1 MPDSPKQA
9 PWPRTVHRW
18 AWWRGHGRVARE
30 TLSFVSARTGTSL
43 LVWLLVG
50 IALALPAS
58 LMLVQ
63 TNLSQLAAD
72 WGGGRPSVSV
82 YLELGAGNAAELR
95 AQLEQRPQV
104 AAVALTSQD
113 EALQE
118 FTAYTGLGDALTGLE
133 RNPLPASLRVTF
145 VADAPADALE
155 AVAASMQEAEGV
167 ADVVVE
173 RTWMERINAISR
185 LANALGLV
193 LGVLFGIGAALVTA
207 TTVRFAIDSQL
218 DELKVMKLVGASDAQ
233 LRRPFLYFGAVY
245 GAGGGLVAAMLV
257 SLGLIVL
264 ERPLLDLLGSFD
276 QTLVLSGF
284 DATFLVSLVGLGA
297 VLGTA
302 GAVLAARQRLAG
314 LEVM

>member
-1 MPDSPKQA
+1 MADSSKQG
-9 PWPRTVHRW
+9 PWPRTSHRW
-18 AWWRGHGRVARE
+18 GWWRGHWRAARDVFA
-30 TLSFVSARTGTSL
+30 FVSVRTGTSL

-58 LMLVQ
+58 LMLLQ

-82 YLELGAGNAAELR
+82 YMELGALNAAELV
-95 AQLEQRPQV
+95 AQLERRAEV
-104 AAVALTSQD
+104 EAVALTTQE
-113 EALQE
+113 EALAE

-133 RNPLPASLRVTF
+133 RNPLPASLRVTL
-145 VADAPADALE
+145 VADAGADALE
-155 AVAASMQEAEGV
+155 AVAASVREAVGV

-173 RTWMERINAISR
+173 RTWLTRINAISR
-185 LANALGLV
+185 LARSLGV
-193 LGVLFGIGAALVTA
+193 VFGVLFGVGAVLVTA

-218 DELKVMKLVGASDAQ
+218 EELKVMKLVGAGAAQ
-233 LRRPFLYFGAVY
+233 LRRPFLYFGALY

-264 ERPLLDLLGSFD
+264 EAPLLDLLGSFD
-276 QTLVLSGF
+276 QTLVLGGF
-284 DATFLVSLVGLGA
+284 DLAFVAALVGLGA
-297 VLGTA
+297 ALGMA
-302 GAVLAARQRLAG
+302 GAMLAVRQRLAG

>member
-9 PWPRTVHRW
+9 PWPPTTHRW
-18 AWWRGHGRVARE
+18 AWWRGHGRVASE
-30 TLSFVSARTGTSL
+30 ALAFVSMRTGTSL

-58 LMLVQ
+58 LLLLQ
-63 TNLSQLAAD
+63 ANLSRLTAD
-72 WGGGRPSVSV
+72 WGGDRPSLSV
-82 YLELGAGNAAELR
+82 YLEQGAANAAELR

-104 AAVALTSQD
+104 EAVALTTEE

-118 FTAYTGLGDALTGLE
+118 FIAYTGLNDALSGLE

-145 VADAPADALE
+145 ATDAEADALE
-155 AVAASMQEAEGV
+155 ATAAAVREADGV

-173 RTWMERINAISR
+173 RTWIERVNAISR
-185 LANALGLV
+185 MASALGWV
-193 LGVLFGIGAALVTA
+193 LGVLFGVGAALVTA

-218 DELKVMKLVGASDAQ
+218 DELKVMKLVGASEAQ
-233 LRRPFLYFGAVY
+233 LRRPFLYFGALY

-264 ERPLLDLLGSFD
+264 EAPLLNLLGSFD

-284 DATFLVSLVGLGA
+284 DAAFLISLIGLGA
-297 VLGTA
+297 GLGMA
-302 GAVLAARQRLAG
+302 GALLAVRQRLAG

>member
-1 MPDSPKQA
+1 MRDSRKQG
-9 PWPRTVHRW
+9 PWPRISHPWGR
-18 AWWRGHGRVARE
+18 WRGHWRVARE
-30 TLSFVSARTGTSL
+30 VFFFVSTHTGTSL

-63 TNLSQLAAD
+63 TNLSRLAVD

-82 YLELGAGNAAELR
+82 YMELGALNTAELT
-95 AQLEQRPQV
+95 AQLGRRAEV
-104 AAVALTSQD
+104 EAVALTTQD

-118 FTAYTGLGDALTGLE
+118 FTAYTGFGDALAGLT

-145 VADAPADALE
+145 VADAHADALE
-155 AVAASMQEAEGV
+155 AVAALMREADGV

-173 RTWMERINAISR
+173 RTWLERINAISR

-193 LGVLFGIGAALVTA
+193 FGVLFGVGAALVTA

-233 LRRPFLYFGAVY
+233 LRRPFLYFGALY
-245 GAGGGLVAAMLV
+245 GAGGGLVATMLV

-264 ERPLLDLLGSFD
+264 EVPLLDLLGSFD
-276 QTLVLSGF
+276 QTLVLGGF
-284 DATFLVSLVGLGA
+284 DAAFVVTLVGLGSA
-297 VLGTA
+297 LGMA
-302 GAVLAARQRLAG
+302 GAVLAVRQRLAG
-314 LEVM
+314 LDVM

>member
-9 PWPRTVHRW
+9 PWPRTAHRW

-63 TNLSQLAAD
+63 TNLSRLAAD
-72 WGGGRPSVSV
+72 WGGGRPSVSI

-104 AAVALTSQD
+104 EAVALTSQD

-145 VADAPADALE
+145 MADAPADALE

-302 GAVLAARQRLAG
+302 GAVLAVRQRLAG